1 MRVTASPNL
10 STARPAPAQPS
21 EFVGPAGAPAECRA
35 LARVSPV
42 EPEAAPLRWYR
53 HPEAAFLAHL
63 IATAQ
68 GLPQTRARRRA
79 EPEAAC
85 AAYRAAA
92 RLP

>member
-10 STARPAPAQPS
+10 SAARPAPAQPS

-35 LARVSPV
+35 LARVSQV
-42 EPEAAPLRWYR
+42 EPDAAPVRWHR
-53 HPEAAFLAHL
+53 QPEAAFLAHL

-85 AAYRAAA
+85 AVYAATA